1 MGTSKVYYPH
11 GIYFTG
17 GATITQISELT
28 PAHEF
33 SDLIEFAAGQV
44 GPSFTGSNQ
53 AAPSI
58 RVRSMQLKDVLDL
71 FAGGDYGI
79 SADFSSG
86 NVDIEWKAGLN
97 LAERK
102 ADADLEHIRGRLQE
116 NCMAVWDTIT
126 CQQGQ
131 PAEITFRLIPIH
143 VVANGDPLIFTNS
156 LALTITSAFAHLFTL
171 GPVKLN
177 GTFLTGVE
185 SWTLENQ
192 IQERIVHSD
201 GDPFPTYAGIDRYMP
216 KLTLRSNNL
225 AYMNTYGTRGTALSA
240 LLLYCRKKLASGIN
254 VADATEEHIKFTAST
269 GTIKARQAM
278 VDGIK
283 MAEITVDLRMSA
295 VDTPAYTVDTTAA
308 IA

>member
-1 MGTSKVYYPH
+1 MGTSKVFYPH
-11 GIYFTG
+11 GIYFVG

-53 AAPSI
+53 AAPSV
-58 RVRSMQLKDVLDL
+58 RVRSMQLKGVLDL
-71 FAGGDYGI
+71 FSGGDYGI
-79 SADFSSG
+79 SADYSSG

-97 LAERK
+97 LAERE
-102 ADADLEHIRGRLQE
+102 ADADAEHIRGRMQE

-126 CQQGQ
+126 CRQGQ
-131 PAEITFRLIPIH
+131 PAEITFRLLPIH
-143 VVANGDPLIFTNS
+143 VPANGDPLIFTNS
-156 LALTITSAFAHLFTL
+156 VALTITSALAHIFTL

-185 SWTLENQ
+185 EWTLDNQ
-192 IQERIVHSD
+192 LQDRIVHSD

-216 KLTLRSNNL
+216 KLTIQCNNL
-225 AYMNTYGTRGTALSA
+225 AYLNTYGTRGTALSA
-240 LLLYCRKKLASGIN
+240 LSLFARKKLASGIN
-254 VADATEEHIKFTAST
+254 VADATAEHIKFAATT
-269 GTIKARQAM
+269 GTIKARQAT

-283 MAEITVDLRMSA
+283 KAEVTVDLRMSA
-295 VDTPAYTVDTTAA
+295 VDTPAYTIDTASA
-308 IA
+308 IS